1 MMTKARHGAW
11 EPRWYRMAPGVRW
24 QLEVPS
30 DLVKLRVARQVADAM
45 RRIHDPAELLAI
57 EQAPVSA
64 DGVAGDVVGR
74 ASIIAACFYAKA
86 LLRGWEGMADLVT
99 GRALKFTDAA
109 DIQKALIYNEPG
121 SPLVLTAFLAWLE
134 SCAVAGPE
142 YRAMAKPLAARAAG
156 EAVEVTSETCRLCWS
171 IFDSSP
177 DLWVAGAGLDFHNA
191 LLTFEDRRPGLD
203 GYDIGAAYL
212 AFEAIDEGRRSVSH
226 G

>member
-1 MMTKARHGAW
+1 MTKARHGAW
-11 EPRWYRMAPGVRW
+11 EPRWYPMAPGVRW

-64 DGVAGDVVGR
+64 DGVAGDAVGR

-212 AFEAIDEGRRSVSH
+212 AFEAINEGRRSVSH

>member
-1 MMTKARHGAW
+1 MMMKARHSAW
-11 EPRWYRMAPGVRW
+11 EPRWYPMAPGVRW
-24 QLEVPS
+24 QLDVPGS
-30 DLVKLRVARQVADAM
+30 LTKLRVARQVADAV

-64 DGVAGDVVGR
+64 DGLAGDVVGR

-134 SCAVAGPE
+134 SCAVGGPE

-191 LLTFEDRRPGLD
+191 LLMFEERRPELD

-212 AFEAIDEGRRSVSH
+212 AFEAIDEGRRSVAH

>member
-1 MMTKARHGAW
+1 
-11 EPRWYRMAPGVRW
+11 MAPGVRW
-24 QLEVPS
+24 LLDVPS
-30 DLVKLRVARQVADAM
+30 DRVKLRVARQVADAM
-45 RRIHDPAELLAI
+45 RRIHDPAELLSI

-64 DGVAGDVVGR
+64 GGVAGDVVGR
-74 ASIIAACFYAKA
+74 ASVIAACFYAQA
-86 LLRGWEGMADLVT
+86 LLRGWEGMTDPAT
-99 GRALKFTDAA
+99 GRVLKFTDAA

-191 LLTFEDRRPGLD
+191 LLTFEDRRPDLD

-212 AFEAIDEGRRSVSH
+212 AFVAIDEGRRSASH